1 MKKFLRLSLL
11 SMLLML
17 SNSVMAQS
25 TVIIDFD
32 NDYATLF
39 PTLAGVSSSESEDG
53 NFTGVTMST
62 PIDGVYVIVSPDED
76 AKTPSRIWSAA
87 PRLRMYSGTFTV
99 VGNGITKIEFTAS
112 NTNFNMTPVEGT
124 LDGKTWTGESD
135 MVVFNVAKNTQINMI
150 TVTMG
155 GSEVDPD
162 DDDEGGLEYTSGNI
176 TETENQIVFD
186 FTAVDTEEN
195 YEVTG
200 QMVFDFVND
209 ACTQASLTIN
219 YPSVEIAQKAYQE
232 ALEEAEEEGFE
243 NVTLNGKTVSAITT
257 VQFAGMS
264 KSAVKK
270 LLELMLNDDVNM
282 GTGTLEDPLS
292 PSDANFVAGMML
304 EPGETTDESFYIKGK
319 ISSIKYTFSAQYG
332 TATFYISEDGTTNDQ
347 FYCYGT
353 YYLENKAWVDG
364 YTQINVGDDV
374 IVYGKLTNYNGTAET
389 ANKQAY
395 IYSLNGQTKAENGET
410 PDPNVQLITVAK
422 ALEIIDALENGKTT
436 AETYQVKGYVIS
448 ISEISTSFGN
458 ATFVMADNQ
467 SDQTGLTVFRA
478 KGFDNEKITDE
489 NLFKVGD
496 EVVIE
501 GKLQKYVKN
510 DVVTPEVS
518 GGYFISINGATSG
531 IDTVSAGTTNAVVYN
546 LSGQRVQN
554 PQKGLYIVN
563 GRKVV
568 IK

>member
-162 DDDEGGLEYTSGNI
+162 DDDEGGLGYTSGNI

-186 FTAVDTEEN
+186 FTDVDTEEN

-332 TATFYISEDGTTNDQ
+332 NATFYISEDGTTNDQ

-374 IVYGKLTNYNGTAET
+374 IVYGKHHR
-389 ANKQAY
+389 
-395 IYSLNGQTKAENGET
+395 GQGSGDYRCSGEWQ
-410 PDPNVQLITVAK
+410 DHC
-422 ALEIIDALENGKTT
+422 
-436 AETYQVKGYVIS
+436 
-448 ISEISTSFGN
+448 
-458 ATFVMADNQ
+458 
-467 SDQTGLTVFRA
+467 
-478 KGFDNEKITDE
+478 
-489 NLFKVGD
+489 
-496 EVVIE
+496 
-501 GKLQKYVKN
+501 
-510 DVVTPEVS
+510 
-518 GGYFISINGATSG
+518 
-531 IDTVSAGTTNAVVYN
+531 
-546 LSGQRVQN
+546 
-554 PQKGLYIVN
+554 
-563 GRKVV
+563 
-568 IK
+568 